1 MRGNFAAFL
10 LGAVLWGLWV
20 LLWRG
25 PNWPLIAA
33 GGVFPLVIWLA
44 HRTGRLVLAVPAGF
58 FRADLWILF
67 FALVG
72 WRVVQ
77 AVFHTAFAA
86 VTGTIRPGVLAIH
99 VQVQTEMA
107 RLLLIWAITVTP
119 GTIGLLVERDMLYV
133 HCLHL
138 PSGAVLP
145 GLDRLQGL
153 LKRMW
158 G

>member
-1 MRGNFAAFL
+1 MVILPLFF
-10 LGAVLWGLWV
+10 WGRCFGGCGFCYGGGRV
-20 LLWRG
+20 G
-25 PNWPLIAA
+25 PLIAA